1 MFRAMRPF
9 MPSSLRESDSECV
22 QNQQYSE
29 SITSSGSAEQ
39 STTMIAI
46 DRMLRHETGRSAH
59 STFDK
64 RLFVLVLSPKDGA
77 RARARL
83 GWRFE
88 HEH

>member
-1 MFRAMRPF
+1 
-9 MPSSLRESDSECV
+9 
-22 QNQQYSE
+22 
-29 SITSSGSAEQ
+29 
-39 STTMIAI
+39 MIAI

-88 HEH
+88 HEHEHEKCR